1 MYRYEDDEK
10 VGISYLLSCS
20 YVRNFTAELGI
31 IRIQLVQL
39 PLNMPLMPSSFDM
52 YFKPCKDM

>member
-1 MYRYEDDEK
+1 MYRYGGEQK
-10 VGISYLLSCS
+10 IAISDLLSCS